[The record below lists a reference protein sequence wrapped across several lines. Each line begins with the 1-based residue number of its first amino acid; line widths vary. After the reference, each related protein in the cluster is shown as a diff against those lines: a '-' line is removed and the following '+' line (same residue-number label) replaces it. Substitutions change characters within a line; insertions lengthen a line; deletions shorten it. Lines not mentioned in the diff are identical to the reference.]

1 MALLAAAALAGFAVL
16 AIEILGVHW
25 LAPWFGTSNLVWSNQ
40 IGVVLLAMAI
50 GGWSGGQLARKS
62 PNPLRICSRLLLL
75 AGFFIGTSLWLMP
88 MVAQGLLPEGLTLD
102 EAATLF
108 LGGSLGTALLFFAPP
123 VFLLSMLSPLLI
135 EARSKLQSQSAGE
148 AAGGIAA
155 AGTLGSLVGVFGSSL
170 IAIPTLGTRATLA
183 MTSAAL
189 ILGGILLLRTAK
201 SAATVEQKKTVKG
214 LVAVFLLLP
223 TAGIFFQKDPADD
236 ANLPPRAKVLTI
248 AETSL
253 QRLRV
258 VEFPEGER
266 WLQMNEGLDSYQSKW
281 FPDHRSWVGGYY
293 DLFALAPFYSGCL
306 ANAPSL
312 DPNAQ
317 SDPVKFW
324 ILGFGAGTALY
335 PVSEA
340 LQGVQWSAVG
350 VEIDTQL
357 VDLVQEWLP
366 LPAEVEAKVDLVR
379 GGDARACLQAAPN
392 DLDFIL
398 LDSYTNQ
405 FEIPLHLATEEF
417 FAEIY
422 EHLRPGGVLA
432 INLGTSEK
440 SKSALGFSDAIQD
453 GLCRVFANQVRLH
466 RVARSR
472 NMVAFARKGIP
483 FPASKEIVATFPDLW
498 PATLA
503 SAVLPGQTTT
513 GQPTN
518 PVLFRLHDDCNPLAL
533 AQAKLWLG
541 GRNSDG

>member
-40 IGVVLLAMAI
+40 IGVVLLAMAV
-50 GGWSGGQLARKS
+50 GGWSGGQLARNS
-62 PNPLRICSRLLLL
+62 PNPLRICSRLLLF
-75 AGFFIGTSLWLMP
+75 AGVFIGCSLWLMP
-88 MVAQGLLPEGLTLD
+88 MVAQALLPEDLTLD

-148 AAGGIAA
+148 AAGAIAA
-155 AGTLGSLVGVFGSSL
+155 AGTLGSLAGVFGSSL

-183 MTSAAL
+183 ITSAAL
-189 ILGGILLLRTAK
+189 ILGGILILRSAK
-201 SAATVEQKKTVKG
+201 SAAIAEQKKTGKG
-214 LVAVFLLLP
+214 LLAVFLLLP
-223 TAGIFFQKDPADD
+223 TTGICFQKDPADE
-236 ANLPPRAKVLTI
+236 ANLPPQAQVLKV
-248 AETSL
+248 AETSI
-253 QRLRV
+253 QRLRI
-258 VEFPEGER
+258 VEFPGGER

-293 DLFALAPFYSGCL
+293 DLFALAPLLSGCL
-306 ANAPSL
+306 ANSQSN
-312 DPNAQ
+312 DPDTQ
-317 SDPVKFW
+317 TDPVKFW
-324 ILGFGAGTALY
+324 VLGFGAGTALY

-350 VEIDTQL
+350 VEIDSQL
-357 VDLVQEWLP
+357 VDLVREWLP
-366 LPAEVEAKVDLVR
+366 LPVAIEQNVKIVR

-440 SKSALGFSDAIQD
+440 SQSALGFSDAIQD
-453 GLCRVFANQVRLH
+453 GLCQVFANQVRLH

-483 FPASKEIVATFPDLW
+483 FPASNEIVAIFPDQW
-498 PATLA
+498 PVTLA
-503 SAVLPGQTTT
+503 SSLLPGQTSF
-513 GQPTN
+513 GRPTN
-518 PVLFRLHDDCNPLAL
+518 PVMFRLHDDCNPLAL